1 MVPYWRLIHFYQSK
15 KSRSPLYLYNLIP
28 LEREVYYNLRIP
40 RDFEPNISRT
50 KRFSNT
56 YFQNSI
62 NEWNSLDVS
71 IRKCETVSQFK
82 TKLILVRPPKKST
95 IKIHDINGIK
105 LLTRLRVEFSDL
117 RSHHFRH
124 NFNCASPLCLC
135 QTRIEDNEHY
145 FLHCPQFAYQRKI
158 MLDLVYR
165 ITNINIIRQSGKEL
179 CNLLL
184 YGDSYSNVII
194 NRVILEAT
202 LKYIK
207 NSRRFE
213 RT

>member
-1 MVPYWRLIHFYQSK
+1 MH
-15 KSRSPLYLYNLIP
+15 
-28 LEREVYYNLRIP
+28 YNLRIP
-40 RDFEPNISRT
+40 HDFEPNISRT
-50 KRFSNT
+50 KWFSNT

-82 TKLILVRPPKKST
+82 TKLINLVRPPKKST
-95 IKIHDINGIK
+95 FKIHDINGIK

-117 RSHHFRH
+117 RSHRFRH

-135 QTRIEDNEHY
+135 QTGIDDNEHY
-145 FLHCPQFAYQRKI
+145 FLHCPRFAHQRKI
-158 MLDLVYR
+158 MLDLVCR
-165 ITNINIIRQSGKEL
+165 ITNINIMRQSSKEL

-184 YGDSYSNVII
+184 YGDSNSNVMI

-207 NSRRFE
+207 NSRRFD